1 MAIDVRPATSDDLDP
16 MTASLARA
24 FEDDPVMRYLR
35 GGGDAPPQRSE
46 PFFRM
51 LGRQHLPNGFVF
63 TTDGRRG
70 GALWA
75 PPGKWKA
82 PPTSLLRS
90 GPVLARLWGQ
100 HLVRNLGVL
109 SKVEKLHPVE
119 PHYYLA
125 VLGTDPVEQGKG
137 IGSALM
143 RPVLERCDE
152 EGIGAYL
159 ESSKHSNLAFYGRH
173 GFEVTHE
180 IELTDGPTIW
190 PMWRAPR

>member
-1 MAIDVRPATSDDLDP
+1 
-16 MTASLARA
+16 
-24 FEDDPVMRYLR
+24 
-35 GGGDAPPQRSE
+35 
-46 PFFRM
+46 
-51 LGRQHLPNGFVF
+51 
-63 TTDGRRG
+63 
-70 GALWA
+70 
-75 PPGKWKA
+75 
-82 PPTSLLRS
+82 
-90 GPVLARLWGQ
+90 
-100 HLVRNLGVL
+100 
-109 SKVEKLHPVE
+109 
-119 PHYYLA
+119 

-173 GFEVTHE
+173 GFDVTRE